1 MNREAAMREYD
12 EVIVPDGR
20 RGHIIEI
27 FENGDCLVEFE
38 TPDGSDKYDDEFFE
52 AEDIAPTD

>member
-1 MNREAAMREYD
+1 MREYD

-20 RGHIIEI
+20 RGHVIEV

-38 TPDGSDKYDDEFFE
+38 TPDGPDKYDDEFFE
-52 AEDIAPTD
+52 AKDITPIE